1 MQNHRE
7 QAELNVHSSN
17 FTCFCYSQACWQRLS
32 VDKRSKTLEA
42 IREMQSHREQAEL
55 NECSFKPKINATS
68 AALMA
73 DRSETLQMLH
83 MSAHEQLFQD
93 ALRRQQ
99 K

>member
-1 MQNHRE
+1 MKCSHT
-7 QAELNVHSSN
+7 H
-17 FTCFCYSQACWQRLS
+17 
-32 VDKRSKTLEA
+32 TLPSPSA
-42 IREMQSHREQAEL
+42 QL
-55 NECSFKPKINATS
+55 DECTFKPKVNPTS

-73 DRSETLQMLH
+73 DRSETLQMLR